1 MANPTLYL
9 RYRFGLICSTYSPDP
24 VLPRGTTPVSL
35 VHKEVKAM
43 LGMSL
48 LSFLVLT
55 LISAVVAVVYHN
67 VLRYRFLD
75 GNDALVGKLI
85 VGWFGAW
92 LGSPILGYWLWKV
105 DNVYVVPAILGAIV
119 AIHLNVLAW
128 KALAKLAM
136 IRITTVKEEVRP
148 MKTPIA
154 A

>member
-1 MANPTLYL
+1 
-9 RYRFGLICSTYSPDP
+9 
-24 VLPRGTTPVSL
+24 
-35 VHKEVKAM
+35 M

-67 VLRYRFLD
+67 VLRYRFLE